1 MRSFQIQK
9 KEKLTTCMEN
19 KEWMTSSRE
28 NKLKEEEAEEA
39 ISTLTLMISLAVK
52 EGDSISNNR
61 RKSQE
66 LNSFL
71 VVT

>member
-1 MRSFQIQK
+1 
-9 KEKLTTCMEN
+9 
-19 KEWMTSSRE
+19 MTSSRE